1 MRFNFANSTH
11 AMTIAK
17 KLKKLFP
24 EKHPTLGKAQETTA
38 RLFGWANWHEFSSN
52 IKNGSEPLAKWDDE
66 VAPEEASSREI
77 VLVGRV
83 MDILDL
89 GDEAAAR
96 SLVEKLRPL
105 GRLKAEV
112 SKDPEW
118 RKRLDDPKYRD
129 RYFGPFSRPITDVI
143 NEYKRDLRPGS
154 KTTFLSQL
162 DYEGRSYDL
171 YWDKSQNFSEISG
184 TETRRLLSILVKDD
198 QSVGHINGTL
208 IKGPARGRMSEDAW
222 YELFDMVD
230 DRTLLIGG
238 QLMRRPEFHS
248 FFAKHRTMVII
259 HEFSTLRQKWPHGI
273 GVAYMKALGEQI
285 AKIETTI
292 GTVVIDVDPRQ
303 YHDMEVN
310 QRIQNRGY
318 NEAVGHLERYLAGT
332 GIEKAFGDNAK
343 LLFTHPARSV
353 TGSARSD
360 AFFMLGEQASRQ
372 MGPSGAARFHAG
384 FSEMTGMGEVGAQM
398 AAMMELMNPNRIA
411 TKTAPGE
418 PDVLGKPGWKAAD
431 FNPMIAS
438 AQMSLSPH
446 KDLWKFLPSD
456 LIQIVVIYKTAMAT
470 FDRNNV
476 DFSDGPLHKLECTF
490 RNGTTM
496 TLTPSEF
503 IGRKGM
509 MDMPDSLVGPT
520 GHPVAVNPYT
530 DKYETSLFAAVMKA
544 NTLLL
549 FSGKPV
555 PVAWAP
561 SAPMTYTRP

>member
-11 AMTIAK
+11 PMTIAK
-17 KLKKLFP
+17 SVKKLLP
-24 EKHPTLGKAQETTA
+24 EQHPSLGKAQETVA
-38 RLFGWANWHEFSSN
+38 RLFGWSNWHEFSSN
-52 IKNGSEPLAKWDDE
+52 IKNGAEPPVKWDDE
-66 VAPEEASSREI
+66 VSHEEASSRNI
-77 VLVGRV
+77 VLIGRLR
-83 MDILDL
+83 DILNL
-89 GDEAAAR
+89 GDEAAAAA
-96 SLVEKLRPL
+96 LIEKLRPL

-112 SKDPEW
+112 SKAPEW

-162 DYEGRSYDL
+162 DYEGQSYDL
-171 YWDKSQNFSEISG
+171 YWERSQDFSEIRG
-184 TETRRLLSILVKDD
+184 TETRRLLSILVKDEK
-198 QSVGHINGTL
+198 SVGNINGTI
-208 IKGPARGRMSEDAW
+208 IKGAARGRMSEDAW
-222 YELFDMVD
+222 YQLFDMVD

-238 QLMRRPEFHS
+238 QLMRRPDFHK

-259 HEFSTLRQKWPHGI
+259 HEFSTLRQKWPRGI
-273 GVAYMKALGEQI
+273 GIAYMEALAAQL

-292 GTVVIDVDPRQ
+292 GTVVIDVDPQQ

-310 QRIQNRGY
+310 QRTQNRGY
-318 NEAVGHLERYLAGT
+318 VEAAAHLEKYLAGT
-332 GIEKAFGDNAK
+332 GVEKAFGNDAS
-343 LLFTHPARSV
+343 LVFTRPARSV

-360 AFFMLGEQASRQ
+360 AFFMLGEQAARQ
-372 MGPSGAARFHAG
+372 MGPAGQARFHAG
-384 FSEMTGMGEVGAQM
+384 FSEVEGMREIGANM
-398 AAMMELMNPNRIA
+398 AAMMEFMNPNRIA

-418 PDVLGKPGWKAAD
+418 PDVIGKPGWKPED
-431 FNPMIAS
+431 FSPMIAS

-446 KDLWKFLPSD
+446 KDLWKYLPSD

-470 FDRNNV
+470 FDRHNV

-490 RNGTTM
+490 RNGTMM
-496 TLTPSEF
+496 TLTPEEF
-503 IGRKGM
+503 IGRKRM
-509 MDMPDSLVGPT
+509 MDMPESLVGAT

-555 PVAWAP
+555 SIAWAP
-561 SAPMTYTRP
+561 GAPMTYTRP